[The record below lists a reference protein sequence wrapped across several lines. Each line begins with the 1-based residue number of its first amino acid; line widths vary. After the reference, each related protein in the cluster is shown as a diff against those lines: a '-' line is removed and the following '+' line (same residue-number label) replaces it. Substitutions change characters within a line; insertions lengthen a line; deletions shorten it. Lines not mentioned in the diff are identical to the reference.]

1 MSVGLT
7 RVRKDLFRSRGG
19 GFLFDAF
26 LIVVVCS
33 GALALWFTRDQWKG
47 RLPKWPPILKS
58 LPGIPAVSI
67 PQKTTVDL
75 SRESA
80 VAHARFRVFLSQSGV
95 GEEHILKNYNEERR
109 EGGVA
114 WIESTIE
121 MTRPATFRSGPFL
134 ERVVDFLPKSGLSL
148 MRDETVRGLW
158 TMEFGDRDHV
168 FQRLVIHE
176 G

>member
-1 MSVGLT
+1 VRIGLN

-26 LIVVVCS
+26 LIVVVCV
-33 GALALWFTRDQWKG
+33 GALVLWLTRDQWIG
-47 RLPKWPPILKS
+47 RLPKWPLILKS
-58 LPGIPAVSI
+58 LPGMPTLSI
-67 PQKTTVDL
+67 PQQTMVDL

-80 VAHARFRVFLSQSGV
+80 VAHARFRAFLSQSGV

-121 MTRPATFRSGPFL
+121 MTRPASFRSGPFL
-134 ERVVDFLPKSGLSL
+134 ERVVRFLPKSGLSL

-168 FQRLVIHE
+168 FQRLVIQE